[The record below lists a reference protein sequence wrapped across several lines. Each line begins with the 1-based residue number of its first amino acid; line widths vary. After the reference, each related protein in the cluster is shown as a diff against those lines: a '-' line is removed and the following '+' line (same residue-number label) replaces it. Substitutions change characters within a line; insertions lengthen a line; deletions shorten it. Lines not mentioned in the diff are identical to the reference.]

1 MVKRKLYATIVGYG
15 NRGQVYADYALECP
29 DEFGIAA
36 VVDPNEFKLCE
47 AKEKFGLPDDRLF
60 ADFSEFVKSGIKCD
74 FVVNATM
81 DQYHYATTM
90 EILREG
96 YDILLEKPIVA
107 NEKELLD
114 I

>member
-96 YDILLEKPIVA
+96 YDILL
-107 NEKELLD
+107 
-114 I
+114 